1 MPNLSLEHLNS
12 LARKALIAA
21 GTSEENAR
29 IVAEALVAAE
39 ADGLA
44 SHGMSRLPS
53 YADQVKS
60 GKVDG
65 KVTPVVNQTGTASVC
80 VDARSGFAFPAI
92 AAGLDKAAEII
103 TETGVVAVSV
113 GNSHHSGAAGYHV
126 ERMAEKG
133 LVTIAF
139 SNSPAGIAPW
149 GGTKAVFGTNPVA
162 FACPRKGQPPLVID
176 LSLAKVA
183 RGKIKMAADKGESIP
198 EGWAVDGDGN
208 PTTDAKAAMQGTNL
222 PMGDAKGYALVLM
235 VEILAAVLT
244 GSNCGFEA
252 SSFFAAEGEP
262 PHVGQFFIVLNPKAF
277 AGEGF
282 SDRLEVLLSA
292 TLEHPNTRLPGS
304 RRTQI
309 RNKSV
314 ASGIDLPE
322 ALHGDLLNR
331 INPS

>member
-1 MPNLSLEHLNS
+1 MPMLSLDQLDE

-21 GTSEENAR
+21 GTSKENAA
-29 IVAEALVAAE
+29 IVAAALVAAE

-44 SHGMSRLPS
+44 SHGMSRIPS

-65 KVTPVVNQTGTASVC
+65 KVTPLVKQTGTAALC

-92 AAGLDKAAEII
+92 AAGLDKAAEMV
-103 TETGVVAVSV
+103 TASGVVAVSV
-113 GNSHHSGAAGYHV
+113 ANSHHSGAAGYHV
-126 ERMAEKG
+126 ERMAQKG

-162 FACPRKGQPPLVID
+162 FGCPRKGQAPLVVD

-252 SSFFAAEGEP
+252 SSFFTADGKP
-262 PHVGQFFIVLNPKAF
+262 PHVGQFFIVLNPQAF
-277 AGEGF
+277 AGDGF
-282 SDRLEVLLSA
+282 ADRLEVLLSA

-304 RRTQI
+304 RRSEI
-309 RNKSV
+309 REKSV
-314 ASGIDLPE
+314 AGGIDLPD
-322 ALHGDLLNR
+322 ALHADLLSRVNQL
-331 INPS
+331 